1 MAGKDYDKF
10 SQTFTTLAIDLS
22 VIMLAK
28 CFGDGEAGVVF
39 TIVCLIETIKVY
51 MLERWSGL
59 PR

>member
-1 MAGKDYDKF
+1 MAGKGYDKF

-28 CFGDGEAGVVF
+28 CFGDGKAGAVF
-39 TIVCLIETIKVY
+39 TLDCLIETIKDY

-59 PR
+59 PK